1 MRPMEYL
8 AAFGPMLIS
17 AAVMGAFVRW
27 ARNAGLGFGNP
38 VADLIVLAVIGAA
51 MYLAIIVPWQRPFL
65 ARLKNTLR

>member
-1 MRPMEYL
+1 
-8 AAFGPMLIS
+8 
-17 AAVMGAFVRW
+17 VRW